1 MMRLIALI
9 HLAFWS
15 AFSRPMRTALMVAT
29 LAGGAA
35 GVTLTA
41 GVLQGYARA
50 MEALTFGAYSRSLV
64 ISENIH
70 VDDRFGPPR
79 LTDIGHIREALGERV
94 EDHAAW
100 RRSGADVRAGGNQ
113 ANLQVNGVTGAFHH
127 EADMP
132 VVQGRALTGEETLG
146 AQRLC
151 MLGPGAYRMLFPDGG
166 EADSIRINGVN
177 CEVVGVFGEPR
188 SQLAER
194 YRTAIIT
201 PFTAAARYFETP
213 DLFGFQPLAHEVE
226 RLTIVLVR
234 GTNRDAALID
244 ADRALR
250 RAHGASQAHISPFI
264 FADPAAPAE
273 ALARQRDLIARLL
286 VSIALVSVLVA
297 ITGYAAAA
305 MAAVEMQRR
314 DIALM
319 MMSGASGR
327 SILMQVLLEGVILG
341 MVGGAAGILV
351 VGGAAV
357 LAQTVFSFPFQLD
370 GNVIV
375 LVLAGGALTG
385 LLASLGPARRAAS
398 GSPALNARA

>member
-64 ISENIH
+64 ISENVQ

-132 VVQGRALTGEETLG
+132 VVQGRALTAEETLG

-201 PFTAAARYFETP
+201 PLLP
-213 DLFGFQPLAHEVE
+213 P
-226 RLTIVLVR
+226 
-234 GTNRDAALID
+234 
-244 ADRALR
+244 RAISKR
-250 RAHGASQAHISPFI
+250 PTCSASSHWRMRWSA
-264 FADPAAPAE
+264 
-273 ALARQRDLIARLL
+273 
-286 VSIALVSVLVA
+286 
-297 ITGYAAAA
+297 
-305 MAAVEMQRR
+305 
-314 DIALM
+314 
-319 MMSGASGR
+319 
-327 SILMQVLLEGVILG
+327 
-341 MVGGAAGILV
+341 
-351 VGGAAV
+351 
-357 LAQTVFSFPFQLD
+357 
-370 GNVIV
+370 
-375 LVLAGGALTG
+375 
-385 LLASLGPARRAAS
+385 
-398 GSPALNARA
+398 